1 MTTSKKILFHRHIF
15 DSQKFRRGRSSS
27 TTAIEPTSLRR
38 NEGRS
43 NTDVENQNFFF
54 ESGCRDAFGSLALAR
69 TTKIS
74 AAPIRGSNVVRHLAA
89 ASRND
94 AKGVKCERATQRG
107 ETS

>member
-43 NTDVENQNFFF
+43 NTDVENQNFF
-54 ESGCRDAFGSLALAR
+54 SSRDAATPSGASHSLALLKFPPHRFAVR
-69 TTKIS
+69 TS
-74 AAPIRGSNVVRHLAA
+74 SG
-89 ASRND
+89 ASR
-94 AKGVKCERATQRG
+94 RRR
-107 ETS
+107 ETMPKV